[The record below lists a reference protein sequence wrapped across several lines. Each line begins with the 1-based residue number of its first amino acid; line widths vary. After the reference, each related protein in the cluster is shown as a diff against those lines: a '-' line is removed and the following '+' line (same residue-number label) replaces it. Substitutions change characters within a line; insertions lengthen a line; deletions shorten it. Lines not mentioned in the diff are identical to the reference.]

1 LNLSIQKE
9 KVKAME
15 KGGAQREI
23 GQNKATLTEGEK
35 EENARRQKVEQYIK
49 RMEGAGSMNASR
61 LLGKPGQGAKGGFL
75 DMIAQQE
82 KARQLQE
89 IFKTLQKQKEAAGGE
104 PAGQEPQPAASAQ
117 DSTQKKKKKKNK
129 KKATDPEEAEAEP
142 IIQETGHLPMN
153 KQ

>member
-9 KVKAME
+9 KFKAME

-23 GQNKATLTEGEK
+23 GQNKPTLTESEK

-49 RMEGAGSMNASR
+49 RMEGTGAMNASR

-89 IFKTLQKQKEAAGGE
+89 IFKTLQKQKEQQAADPTAE
-104 PAGQEPQPAASAQ
+104 EAQPAAGAQ
-117 DSTQKKKKKKNK
+117 DGAQKKKKKKNK
-129 KKATDPEEAEAEP
+129 KKATDPEEAEPA
-142 IIQETGHLPMN
+142 
-153 KQ
+153 K

>member
-1 LNLSIQKE
+1 
-9 KVKAME
+9 ME

-23 GQNKATLTEGEK
+23 GQNKPALTDGEK

-49 RMEGAGSMNASR
+49 RMEGTGSMNASR

-89 IFKTLQKQKEAAGGE
+89 IFKTLQKQKEAQGGE
-104 PAGQEPQPAASAQ
+104 PTGEQPQPAAGTQ
-117 DSTQKKKKKKNK
+117 DASQKKKKKKNK
-129 KKATDPEEAEAEP
+129 KKATGPEEAEAEP
-142 IIQETGHLPMN
+142 A
-153 KQ
+153 K